1 MLIVYKN
8 VVINLDTVHSFWNTD
23 TIEGCEEELYYIM
36 FIDNAS
42 IVPDKE
48 LNFFPF
54 KTAKER
60 DKAFQDILF
69 AFAEDKKV
77 FAIVTNSKEEKNND
91 SR

>member
-8 VVINLDTVHSFWNTD
+8 VVINLDTVHSFWQAD
-23 TIEGCEEELYYIM
+23 AIEGCEEELYYIM
-36 FIDNAS
+36 FTDTAS

-77 FAIVTNSKEEKNND
+77 FAIVTTPQEDK
-91 SR
+91 